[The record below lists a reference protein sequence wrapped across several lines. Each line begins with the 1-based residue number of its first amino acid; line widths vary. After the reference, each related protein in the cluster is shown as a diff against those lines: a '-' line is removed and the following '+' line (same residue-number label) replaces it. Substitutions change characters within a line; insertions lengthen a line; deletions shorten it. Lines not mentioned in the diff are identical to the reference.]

1 METRKSGHD
10 VGNERLRSPTAAAAI
25 LLGIYV
31 AMHLAVGGV
40 IHVLTPPD
48 AVAAAPD
55 NPMARP
61 SAATASN
68 PVGGAAESPPDV
80 LPGQASER
88 AGGTPEC
95 RPGAASGSNCMSM

>member
-1 METRKSGHD
+1 METRDPGHD
-10 VGNERLRSPTAAAAI
+10 VGNERLRSPIAAAAI

-55 NPMARP
+55 SPTARP
-61 SAATASN
+61 SDATASN
-68 PVGGAAESPPDV
+68 PAGGAAESPPDV
-80 LPGQASER
+80 LRGQASER
-88 AGGTPEC
+88 TAGTREC
-95 RPGAASGSNCMSM
+95 RSGVASGSNCMSM